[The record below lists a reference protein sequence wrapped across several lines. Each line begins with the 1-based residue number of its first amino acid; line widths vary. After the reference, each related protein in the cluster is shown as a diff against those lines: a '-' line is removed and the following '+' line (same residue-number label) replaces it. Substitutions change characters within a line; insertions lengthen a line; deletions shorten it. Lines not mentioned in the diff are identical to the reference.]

1 MGEFMSSEVDGQ
13 IDWTNW
19 INHELKT
26 PLNRI
31 DGLLLS
37 LNRSSNCGFEEKKM
51 ILKMQDSLLECRNT
65 LDSLYLYNK
74 IKRNEIRPKIEHK
87 DVNKVALGA
96 VQDVETLALVK
107 GVKIIVETEALFP
120 IPLDE
125 QLFKRAFLNIL
136 ENAIKFSPHE
146 GKVLISTEDLN
157 DSVVVQVADQGVGMA
172 ADQLAKI
179 FDPYYRV
186 EETSHLPGTGL
197 GLYIAHEFI
206 DYHKGSIEVE
216 SLVGEGST
224 FTFKLPKVRL

>member
-1 MGEFMSSEVDGQ
+1 MSSEVDGQ

-37 LNRSSNCGFEEKKM
+37 LNKSPNCGFEEKKM

-74 IKRNEIRPKIEHK
+74 IKLNEIKPKIEYR
-87 DVNKVALGA
+87 DVNKVTLSA
-96 VQDVETLALVK
+96 VQDVEALSSAK
-107 GVKIIVETEALFP
+107 GVKIIVETEPLFP

-125 QLFKRAFLNIL
+125 QLFRRAFLNIL

-146 GKVLISTEDLN
+146 GKILISTEDLN
-157 DSVVVQVADQGVGMA
+157 DSVVVQIADQGVGMA
-172 ADQLAKI
+172 ADQLTKI
-179 FDPYYRV
+179 FN
-186 EETSHLPGTGL
+186 
-197 GLYIAHEFI
+197 
-206 DYHKGSIEVE
+206 
-216 SLVGEGST
+216 
-224 FTFKLPKVRL
+224 